1 MKKTT
6 KNININYNFATGE
19 WTARDNGEIIA
30 KGEGIDSAAQ
40 CEKAL
45 KAEGRKPVK
54 FNWKW

>member
-6 KNININYNFATGE
+6 KTISINYNFATGE
-19 WTARDNGEIIA
+19 WVARDNGEIIA
-30 KGEGIDSAAQ
+30 KGEGISSASQ

-45 KAEGRKPVK
+45 KAKGQKPVR

>member
-6 KNININYNFATGE
+6 KYININYNFATGE

-30 KGEGIDSAAQ
+30 KGEGISSAAQ

-45 KAEGRKPVK
+45 KAEERKPVK